1 MSLEV
6 LLQNSPWMTGL
17 NAAEQN
23 KVRNEILVRQVP
35 VEGFVC
41 RRGQSAEYWFGVI
54 SGVVKIN
61 NVARNGKSTT
71 LLGVAP
77 GAWFGEGSLLKEE
90 DRRYDATALRD
101 SELALMPKQTFLWLL
116 DNSIFFNRFLISQLN
131 KRLGQFIGAMENER
145 LLDVD
150 ARVARSLAAMF
161 DSWYPQQTMMLKISQ
176 EEIGQLAGL
185 SRQRVNSALKVLESC
200 GLIRV
205 SYGEIHVHDLDKLSK
220 FHSPGAENN

>member
-6 LLQNSPWMTGL
+6 LLQNSPWMSGL

-23 KVRNEILVRQVP
+23 KVRTDIQIKQIP
-35 VEGFVC
+35 AEGFIC
-41 RRGQSAEYWFGVI
+41 RRGHAADFWFGVI

-61 NVARNGKSTT
+61 NVAPSGKSTT
-71 LLGVAP
+71 LLGLAP
-77 GAWFGEGSLLKEE
+77 GSWFGEGSLLKDES
-90 DRRYDATALRD
+90 RRYDAITLRD
-101 SELALMPKQTFLWLL
+101 SELALMPRATFLWLL
-116 DNSIFFNRFLISQLN
+116 DHSIFFNRFLISQLN

-161 DSWYPQQTMMLKISQ
+161 DAWYPQQSMMLKISQ
-176 EEIGQLAGL
+176 EEVGQLARL
-185 SRQRVNSALKVLESC
+185 SRLQVNSALQVLEER

-205 SYGEIHVHDLDKLSK
+205 CYGEIHILDIKNLST
-220 FHSPGAENN
+220 FDSTSQDS

>member
-6 LLQNSPWMTGL
+6 LLQNSPWMSGL

-23 KVRNEILVRQVP
+23 KVRTDIQIKQIP
-35 VEGFVC
+35 AEGFIC
-41 RRGQSAEYWFGVI
+41 RRGHAADFWFGVI

-61 NVARNGKSTT
+61 NVAPSGKSTT
-71 LLGVAP
+71 LLGLAP
-77 GAWFGEGSLLKEE
+77 GSWFGEGSLLKDES
-90 DRRYDATALRD
+90 RRYDAITLRD
-101 SELALMPKQTFLWLL
+101 SELALMPRATFLWLL
-116 DNSIFFNRFLISQLN
+116 DHSIFFNRFLISQLN

-161 DSWYPQQTMMLKISQ
+161 DAWYPQQSMMLKISQ
-176 EEIGQLAGL
+176 EEVGQLAGL
-185 SRQRVNSALKVLESC
+185 SRQRVNSALKVLEER

-205 SYGEIHVHDLDKLSK
+205 CYGEIHILDIKNLST
-220 FHSPGAENN
+220 FDSTSQDS

>member
-6 LLQNSPWMTGL
+6 LLQNSPWMSGL

-23 KVRNEILVRQVP
+23 KVRADIQIKQIP
-35 VEGFVC
+35 AEGYIC
-41 RRGQSAEYWFGVI
+41 RRGQAADFWFGVI

-61 NVARNGKSTT
+61 NVAPSGKSTT
-71 LLGVAP
+71 LLGLAP
-77 GAWFGEGSLLKEE
+77 GSWFGEGSLLKEE
-90 DRRYDATALRD
+90 SRRYDAITLRD
-101 SELALMPKQTFLWLL
+101 SELALMPRATFLWLL
-116 DNSIFFNRFLISQLN
+116 DQSIFFNRFLISQLN

-161 DSWYPQQTMMLKISQ
+161 DAWYPQQSMMLKISQ
-176 EEIGQLAGL
+176 EEVGQLAGL
-185 SRQRVNSALKVLESC
+185 SRQRVNSALKVLEER

-205 SYGEIHVHDLDKLSK
+205 CYGEIHILDFEKLST
-220 FHSPGAENN
+220 FDSTSQES

>member
-6 LLQNSPWMTGL
+6 LLQNSPWMSGL
-17 NAAEQN
+17 NVAEQN
-23 KVRNEILVRQVP
+23 KVRADIHIKKIP
-35 VEGFVC
+35 TEGYVC
-41 RRGQSAEYWFGVI
+41 RRGQTADFWFGVI

-61 NVARNGKSTT
+61 NVAPSGKSTT
-71 LLGVAP
+71 LLGLAP

-90 DRRYDATALRD
+90 SRRYDAVTLRD
-101 SELALMPKQTFLWLL
+101 SELALMPRATFLWLL

-161 DSWYPQQTMMLKISQ
+161 DTWYPQQIMILKISQ
-176 EEIGQLAGL
+176 EEVGQLAGL
-185 SRQRVNSALKVLESC
+185 SRQRVNGSLKVLEEC

-205 SYGEIHVHDLDKLSK
+205 SYGEIHILDLEKLST
-220 FHSPGAENN
+220 FHSVGMEK

>member
-6 LLQNSPWMTGL
+6 LLQNSPWMSGL

-23 KVRNEILVRQVP
+23 KVRHDIQVKQIP

-41 RRGQSAEYWFGVI
+41 RRGQAADYWFGVI

-61 NVARNGKSTT
+61 NVASNGKSTT
-71 LLGVAP
+71 LLGLAP
-77 GAWFGEGSLLKEE
+77 GSWFGEGSLLKEE
-90 DRRYDATALRD
+90 SRRYDATTLRD
-101 SELALMPKQTFLWLL
+101 SELALMPKSTFLWLL

-161 DSWYPQQTMMLKISQ
+161 DSWYPQQMMMLKISQ

-185 SRQRVNSALKVLESC
+185 SRQRVNSALKVLEAC

-205 SYGEIHVHDLDKLSK
+205 HYGEIHVLDLEKLST
-220 FHSPGAENN
+220 FHSEAQANH

>member
-6 LLQNSPWMTGL
+6 LLQNSPWMLGL
-17 NAAEQN
+17 NAAQQD
-23 KVRNEILVRQVP
+23 KVRSDIQIKRIP
-35 VEGFVC
+35 AEGFVC
-41 RRGQSAEYWFGVI
+41 RRGQAADYWFGVI

-61 NVARNGKSTT
+61 NIAANGKSTT
-71 LLGVAP
+71 LLGLAP

-90 DRRYDATALRD
+90 SRRYDAVTLRD
-101 SELALMPKQTFLWLL
+101 SDLALMHKSTFLWLL

-161 DSWYPQQTMMLKISQ
+161 DAWYPQQTMMLKISQ
-176 EEIGQLAGL
+176 EEVGQLAGL
-185 SRQRVNSALKVLESC
+185 SRQRVNTSLKVLEEC

-205 SYGEIHVHDLDKLSK
+205 SYGEIHVIDLEKLST
-220 FHSPGAENN
+220 FYSAEVEK